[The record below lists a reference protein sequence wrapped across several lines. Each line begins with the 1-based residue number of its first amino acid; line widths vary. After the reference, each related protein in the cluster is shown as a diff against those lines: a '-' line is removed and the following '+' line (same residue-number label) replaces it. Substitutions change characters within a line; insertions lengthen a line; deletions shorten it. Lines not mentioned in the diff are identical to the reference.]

1 MKLINADL
9 LISELETSIE
19 GTDSELPKM
28 LGEAIKA
35 LINRQPEVK
44 IPEAREPDRETQSGY
59 WFDKGWNACREE
71 MVLRG

>member
-9 LISELETSIE
+9 LISDLETSIE
-19 GTDSELPKM
+19 GTDSELLKM

-35 LINRQPEVK
+35 LINRQAEIK

-59 WFDKGWNACREE
+59 WFDKGWNAFREE
-71 MVLRG
+71 LLHG

>member
-28 LGEAIKA
+28 LGEAIK
-35 LINRQPEVK
+35 LMINRQPEVK
-44 IPEAREPDRETQSGY
+44 IPEAREPETDIVSGY
-59 WFDKGWNACREE
+59 WFDKGWNAFREE
-71 MVLRG
+71 LLYG

>member
-44 IPEAREPDRETQSGY
+44 IPEAREPDREAQSGY
-59 WFDKGWNACREE
+59 WFDKGWNAFREE
-71 MVLRG
+71 LLHG